1 MPSPFPGMDPFLE
14 RPGRWR
20 EVHASF
26 LIETRY
32 ALAGTLPPGYEVRAE
47 SDLYLHELPG
57 DPRPRRRVADDAV
70 TFSGGFSGAAASG
83 GAALAEPPLRT
94 RLMPRVEERQQL
106 FLEIVDEGGDEVVTV
121 IELLS
126 RANKVNHRDQYLAK
140 RDELLH
146 SPTHLIEIDLLR
158 DGRPHELGDTADGP
172 VEPSTAYRYFVS
184 RADERPAAG
193 VWEIGSRDA
202 LPVLPVPLRGGD
214 GVTLDVRAVLDAV
227 YDKSLYART
236 IYRFPPDPPL
246 TGDDAAWAAEL
257 LATAGLPL
265 PPDFPPPAG
274 PTD

>member
-20 EVHASF
+20 EVHTAF
-26 LIETRY
+26 LTLARFQ
-32 ALAGTLPPGYEVRAE
+32 LAGTLPPGYEVRAE
-47 SDLYLHELPG
+47 SDVYLHELPG
-57 DPRPRRRVADDAV
+57 DPRPRKRIADDAV
-70 TFSGGFSGAAASG
+70 TFTGGLTGAAASG
-83 GAALAEPPLRT
+83 GTALAEPPLRT

-106 FLEIVDEGGDEVVTV
+106 YLEIVDEGGDEVVTV

-146 SPTHLIEIDLLR
+146 SLTHLVEIDLLR

-172 VEPSTAYRYFVS
+172 VVPWTAYRYFIS
-184 RADERPAAG
+184 RADERPTAG
-193 VWEIGSRDA
+193 VWEIGLRDA

-227 YDKSLYART
+227 YDKSFYART
-236 IYRFPPDPPL
+236 VYRFPPDPPL
-246 TGDDAAWAAEL
+246 DPADAAWAAET
-257 LATAGLPL
+257 LAAAGLPL
-265 PPDFPPPAG
+265 PPDFPPAAG
-274 PTD
+274 AG